1 MKIRDLL
8 LGRPVEERSS
18 WSISDPVLAQFFS
31 VGPTNLTGVNV
42 NETTALGLSAV
53 WRAVSLISGTI
64 ASVPLRTLRD
74 KNGVREQVPSFL
86 DNPGGPDGPTKYE
99 WTETVL
105 AHLLL
110 HGNAYLAHV
119 YNGAG
124 ALTALVPIHP
134 LAVTPEWQ
142 KDANGKTTG
151 LKVFKVSL
159 DDGTV
164 KEFDSRT
171 MTQVMGLSLDGLK
184 GLSPITV
191 GRNSLGTSVAADRA
205 AARQFGNGAM
215 VAGLVTPEEDVTE
228 EEAKAIKEGL
238 KAKVSG
244 VDNAGDIAVI
254 NRKLKFQP
262 WTMSNEDAQFLQSRA
277 FQIEEVAR
285 WYGIPPFEL
294 MQTEKQTSWGTGI
307 ESQQRGL
314 SRTVLSPWGQ
324 RLEQR
329 LTRLLP
335 KNQFSEF
342 DFAGLE
348 RANPTDEIRL
358 LIEQVRGGLL
368 TLNEA
373 RAIRNLPP
381 VDGGDAVAAPQG
393 TATPQN
399 APESEGVVQ

>member
-1 MKIRDLL
+1 MNLRDLL
-8 LGRPVEERSS
+8 LGRRVEERSS
-18 WSISDPVLAQFFS
+18 WSISDPAFAQYFN
-31 VGPTNLTGVNV
+31 VGPSLAGVAV
-42 NETTALGLSAV
+42 NETSALGLSAV
-53 WRAVSLISGTI
+53 WRSVSLISGTI

-74 KNGVREQVPSFL
+74 RNGVREQVPSFL
-86 DNPGGPDGPTKYE
+86 DNPGGSEGPTPFE

-124 ALTALVPIHP
+124 ALVALVPIHP

-142 KDANGKTTG
+142 TDANDKATG
-151 LKVFKVSL
+151 LKAYRVSL
-159 DDGTV
+159 YDGTV
-164 KEFDSRT
+164 REFDTRT
-171 MTQVMGLSLDGLK
+171 MTQIMGLSLDGLK

-191 GRNSLGTSVAADRA
+191 GRNSLGTSIAGDRV

-215 VAGLVTPEEDVTE
+215 LAGLVTPEEDVTV

-254 NRKLKFQP
+254 NRKLKFTP
-262 WTMSNEDAQFLQSRA
+262 WTMSNQDAQFLESRA

-314 SRTVLSPWGQ
+314 ARTVLSPWGQ
-324 RLEQR
+324 RVEQR
-329 LTRLLP
+329 LSRLLA
-335 KNQFSEF
+335 KSQFVEF

-368 TLNEA
+368 TVNEA
-373 RAIRNLPP
+373 RAIRNLEPI
-381 VDGGDAVAAPQG
+381 DGGDALADSQG

-399 APESEGVVQ
+399 APESEGVLQ

>member
-1 MKIRDLL
+1 VKWPWSRE
-8 LGRPVEERSS
+8 VEERSY
-18 WSISDPVLAQFFS
+18 SISDPVMAQFFS
-31 VGPTNLTGVNV
+31 VGPTNLAGVAV

-53 WRAVSLISGTI
+53 WRSVSLISGTI

-74 KNGVREQVPSFL
+74 KAGVREQVPSFL
-86 DNPGGPDGPTKYE
+86 DNPGGPDGPTPFE

-124 ALTALVPIHP
+124 ALVALTPLHP

-142 KDANGKTTG
+142 KDADGKPTG
-151 LKVFKVSL
+151 LKDYKVSL
-159 DDGTV
+159 DDGTTRT
-164 KEFDSRT
+164 FDTRS
-171 MTQVMGLSLDGLK
+171 MTQVMAISFDGLK
-184 GLSPITV
+184 GLSPISV
-191 GRNSLGTSVAADRA
+191 ARNSLGTSIAGDRA
-205 AARQFGNGAM
+205 AARQFGNGSM
-215 VAGLVTPEEDVTE
+215 IAGLVTPEEDVTE
-228 EEAKAIKEGL
+228 EEALAIKEGL
-238 KAKVSG
+238 RAKVSG

-285 WYGIPPFEL
+285 WYGVPPFEL

-314 SRTVLSPWGQ
+314 ARTVLSPWGQ

-329 LTRLLP
+329 LSRLLS
-335 KNQFSEF
+335 KSQFVEF

-358 LIEQVRGGLL
+358 LLEQVKGGLL
-368 TLNEA
+368 TVNEA

-381 VDGGDAVAAPQG
+381 VPDGDTLAAPEG
-393 TATPQN
+393 TAT
-399 APESEGVVQ
+399 APTPEGAPA

>member
-1 MKIRDLL
+1 MRFFDRLF
-8 LGRPVEERSS
+8 GRKVEERS
-18 WSISDPVLAQFFS
+18 WSIGDPLLADFFS
-31 VGPTNLTGVNV
+31 VGPKSLAGVPV

-53 WRAVSLISGTI
+53 WRSVSLISGTI

-74 KNGVREQVPSFL
+74 KNGTREQVPSFL
-86 DNPGGPDGPTKYE
+86 DNPGGPNGQTPFE

-105 AHLLL
+105 AHLVV

-124 ALTALVPIHP
+124 ALVALQPIHP
-134 LAVTPEWQ
+134 LAVAVDWET
-142 KDANGKTTG
+142 DANGKPTG
-151 LKVFKVSL
+151 LKEFTVTL
-159 DDGTV
+159 DDGSDRKFNST
-164 KEFDSRT
+164 T
-171 MTQVMGLSLDGLK
+171 MTQIMALSLDGLK

-191 GRNSLGTSVAADRA
+191 ARLSLGTSIAGDRA
-205 AARQFGNGAM
+205 AARMFGNGNM
-215 VAGLVTPEEDVTE
+215 TSGLVTPEEDVTE

-238 KAKVSG
+238 KAKISG

-254 NRKLKFQP
+254 NRKLKFTQ
-262 WTMSNEDAQFLQSRA
+262 WSTSNEDAQFLQSRQ
-277 FQIEEVAR
+277 FQIEEIAR

-314 SRTVLSPWGQ
+314 ARTVLSPWGQ
-324 RLEQR
+324 RVEQR
-329 LTRLLP
+329 LSRLLP
-335 KNQFSEF
+335 KSQWAEF

-368 TLNEA
+368 TINEA
-373 RAIRNLPP
+373 RAIRNLEP
-381 VDGGDAVAAPQG
+381 VTGGDALAAPEG
-393 TATPQN
+393 SPTP
-399 APESEGVVQ
+399 PSSEGVPA